1 VKTQERRARAA
12 RTLKTKND
20 APAAARTLKTKN
32 DASAAARAF
41 KTKTKTIVPT
51 HDRTKTKM
59 ILCETKM

>member
-12 RTLKTKND
+12 RTLKTKMIVPTHD
-20 APAAARTLKTKN
+20 R
-32 DASAAARAF
+32 
-41 KTKTKTIVPT
+41 TKTKMIVPT